1 MASTGDSFTG
11 RAWVSSLK
19 FKVAVYLL
27 AFLIAAFSVFTW
39 SLTRQQRDELQ
50 DTAVVHILQLSDAVV
65 RSTRFMMMEDKP
77 DYVHQLILDVASEK
91 GIDRIRIFSKKG
103 KVIDSTF
110 YGEIGLVL
118 DAKAEGCVSCHEGEV
133 PPETQNDHDRVRYFR
148 DDKGR
153 HLMGVMQVLRNEASC
168 QYAGC
173 HAHLHAPA
181 VLGVVDI
188 VYSIDAVEQRLNRAA
203 IHTAVLAVG
212 FVSAAAVCILLLVHR
227 LIYQPLRDLQHGAR
241 RLAGGNLGEPIPVR
255 SRDEF
260 GQVARSFNTMMAG
273 LHESQ
278 RQLSDAAHELERK
291 VEERTQQLRAAEA
304 QAVQQQKLAATGLLA
319 AGIAHELNNP
329 LTGVLTFSC
338 LMRQKMKEGTQEAE
352 DMDLVIRE
360 TRRCAGIIRRLLDFA
375 RQSPPERAQADLN
388 ALIAETASLV
398 ERSAQLQGTAITLEL
413 DPNLP
418 AVWIDKNHIKQVLMN
433 MFVNA
438 QQATETGGTIHVST
452 RRMPEPMAADR
463 GGEPVEMVE
472 ITIKDTGCGISEQ
485 DLCRIFDPF
494 FTSKEVG
501 KGTGLGLS
509 VSHGIVKAHGGAI
522 QVQSEVSRG
531 TVFSIHLP
539 LSDSAADV
547 TQPAREVTHG

>member
-1 MASTGDSFTG
+1 MAPTGSSSSG
-11 RAWVSSLK
+11 RIWVSSLK
-19 FKVAVYLL
+19 FKFAVYLS
-27 AFLIAAFSVFTW
+27 AFLLVAFSVFTW
-39 SLTRQQRDELQ
+39 TLTQQQRVELQ
-50 DTAVVHILQLSDAVV
+50 DTAVAHILQLSDAVV

-77 DYVHQLILDVASEK
+77 DYVHQLILDVAREK
-91 GIDRIRIFSKKG
+91 EIDRIRIFSKKG

-118 DAKAEGCVSCHEGEV
+118 DAKAEGCVSCHEGDV
-133 PPETQNDHDRVRYFR
+133 PPETLNDRERVRFFR
-148 DDKGR
+148 DAKGR
-153 HLMGVMQVLRNEASC
+153 HLMGMMQVLRNEPSC

-188 VYSIDAVEQRLNRAA
+188 VYSIDDVEGRLNRAA
-203 IHTAVLAVG
+203 INTALLALG
-212 FVSAAAVCILLLVHR
+212 FVSLAALCIVLLVHR
-227 LIYQPLRDLQHGAR
+227 LVYRPLHDLQHGAG
-241 RLAGGNLGEPIPVR
+241 RLAGGNLDDPIPVR
-255 SRDEF
+255 SPDEF

-278 RQLSDAAHELERK
+278 SELSAAAHQLERK

-338 LMRQKMKEGTQEAE
+338 LMRQKMKDGTQEAE

-375 RQSPPERAQADLN
+375 RQSPPERTQADLN
-388 ALIAETASLV
+388 ALVAETASLV
-398 ERSAQLQGTAITLEL
+398 ERSAQLHGTAITLAL
-413 DPNLP
+413 DPGLP
-418 AVWIDKNHIKQVLMN
+418 AVWIDKNHVKQVLMN
-433 MFVNA
+433 MLVNA
-438 QQATETGGTIHVST
+438 QQATEAGGRIHVST
-452 RRMPEPMAADR
+452 RRMPEPIAAER

-472 ITIKDTGCGISEQ
+472 IAIEDTGCGISEQ
-485 DLCRIFDPF
+485 DLGRIFDPF

-509 VSHGIVKAHGGAI
+509 VSHGIVKAHGGFI
-522 QVQSEVSRG
+522 RVHSEVGHG
-531 TVFSIHLP
+531 TTFHILLP
-539 LSDSAADV
+539 LADRPKPV
-547 TQPAREVTHG
+547 DQPAEGATHG

>member
-1 MASTGDSFTG
+1 MASTGSSSTG

-39 SLTRQQRDELQ
+39 SLTRQQRVELQ
-50 DTAVVHILQLSDAVV
+50 DTAVAHILQLSDAVV

-91 GIDRIRIFSKKG
+91 DIDRIRIFSKKG

-110 YGEIGLVL
+110 AGEIGLVL
-118 DAKAEGCVSCHEGEV
+118 DAKAEGCVSCHGGEV
-133 PPETQNDHDRVRYFR
+133 PPESLSDRDRVRFFEDAR
-148 DDKGR
+148 GR
-153 HLMGVMQVLRNEASC
+153 RLMGMMQVLRNEPSC
-168 QYAGC
+168 QNAGC
-173 HAHLHAPA
+173 HAHHDAPA

-203 IHTAVLAVG
+203 WNTALLASG
-212 FVSAAAVCILLLVHR
+212 FVLLAAICIVLIVHR
-227 LIYQPLRDLQHGAR
+227 LVYRPLRDLERGAG
-241 RLAGGNLGEPIPVR
+241 RLASGQLDEPIPVR
-255 SRDEF
+255 SPDEF
-260 GQVARSFNTMMAG
+260 GQVAHSFNTMMAG

-278 RQLSDAAHELERK
+278 KELSEAARLLERK

-338 LMRQKMKEGTQEAE
+338 LIRQKMKDGTQEAE

-388 ALIAETASLV
+388 ALIAETARLV
-398 ERSAQLQGTAITLEL
+398 ERSAQLHGTAITLEL

-433 MFVNA
+433 MLVNA
-438 QQATETGGTIHVST
+438 QQATEAGGTIHVST
-452 RRMPEPMAADR
+452 RRMPEPVASEQ

-472 ITIKDTGCGISEQ
+472 IAIKDTGCGISEQ
-485 DLCRIFDPF
+485 DLHRIFDPF

-522 QVQSEVSRG
+522 RVRSEVGRG
-531 TVFSIHLP
+531 TVFCIHLP
-539 LSDSAADV
+539 LSDSAAAEAQP
-547 TQPAREVTHG
+547 TQEVTHG

>member
-1 MASTGDSFTG
+1 MASQGSTSPG
-11 RAWVSSLK
+11 RIWASSLK
-19 FKVAVYLL
+19 FKFAVYLS
-27 AFLIAAFSVFTW
+27 AFLIVAFGFFTW
-39 SLTRQQRDELQ
+39 SLTRQQQHELQ
-50 DTAVVHILQLSDAVV
+50 DNAVAHMLQLSDAVV
-65 RSTRFMMMEDKP
+65 RSTRFMMMQDKP
-77 DYVHQLILDVASEK
+77 DYVHQLILDVAREK
-91 GIDRIRIFSKKG
+91 DIDRIRIFSKKG

-118 DAKAEGCVSCHEGEV
+118 DAKAEGCVSCHGGDV
-133 PPETQNDHDRVRYFR
+133 PPETLNDGERVRYFR
-148 DDKGR
+148 DETGR
-153 HLMGVMQVLRNEASC
+153 HLMGTMQVLRNEASC

-188 VYSIDAVEQRLNRAA
+188 VYSIDAVEQRLNQAA
-203 IHTAVLAVG
+203 LRTALLALG
-212 FVSAAAVCILLLVHR
+212 FVSLAALCIVVLVHR
-227 LIYQPLRDLQHGAR
+227 LVYRPLRDLEHGAG
-241 RLAGGNLGEPIPVR
+241 RLASGQLDEPIPVR
-255 SRDEF
+255 SPDEF
-260 GQVARSFNTMMAG
+260 GQVAHSFNTMMAG

-278 RQLSDAAHELERK
+278 RKLSDAARELERK

-338 LMRQKMKEGTQEAE
+338 LMRQKMKDGSQEAE

-388 ALIAETASLV
+388 ALVVETARLV
-398 ERSAQLQGTAITLEL
+398 ERSAQLHGTAITLEL

-418 AVWIDKNHIKQVLMN
+418 AVWIDRNHIKQVLMN

-438 QQATETGGTIHVST
+438 QQATEAGGTIRVST
-452 RRMPEPMAADR
+452 RRMPEPIAAEL

-472 ITIKDTGCGISEQ
+472 IAIQDTGCGIAEQ
-485 DLCRIFDPF
+485 DLGRIFDPF

-522 QVQSEVSRG
+522 QVHSEVGRG
-531 TVFSIHLP
+531 TLFRIQLP
-539 LSDSAADV
+539 ISDGAAAVDGPV
-547 TQPAREVTHG
+547 REVTHG